1 MIQVFQ
7 SDNDISTNVNKQ
19 HGDDGVMII
28 SKHWES
34 NTTWSVRHHQF
45 KSKKIL
51 LCWWNL
57 QRRTE
62 EMQDRYR
69 DRFAL
74 CKRQRRASRKITR
87 QWKLLRTAN
96 TTSLS
101 TQTDVTATS
110 KSINEKTL
118 DTKLN
123 VNASEF
129 KPKRNAA
136 AIARLKMQ
144 DKFKIENDLGNTD

>member
-1 MIQVFQ
+1 
-7 SDNDISTNVNKQ
+7 
-19 HGDDGVMII
+19 
-28 SKHWES
+28 
-34 NTTWSVRHHQF
+34 
-45 KSKKIL
+45 
-51 LCWWNL
+51 
-57 QRRTE
+57 
-62 EMQDRYR
+62 MQDRYR

-110 KSINEKTL
+110 KLINEKTL